1 MKETQSKKKQTEA
14 RLLKAARQEFL
25 QNGYARAN
33 LRAIC
38 KAAGV
43 TTGAFY
49 FSFPNKEALL
59 AAILDPV
66 IAEYQAMARDLA
78 LREEQAPDT
87 ADENEVA
94 IIQFYAAHREEAI
107 ILLEKSDGSRY
118 ANFRTTLEVQMQQA
132 FRSYYARYLGA
143 EPDPELIR
151 ILAAMRLQGY
161 LEILKGD
168 YSMEQRMELARAVG
182 VHADA
187 GTRQLI
193 EYLAAKNAHR

>member
-1 MKETQSKKKQTEA
+1 MRETQTKKKQTEA

-59 AAILDPV
+59 AAILDPL
-66 IAEYQAMARDLA
+66 IAEYQAMIRALA

-87 ADENEVA
+87 ADENEAA

-107 ILLEKSDGSRY
+107 ILLEKADGSRY
-118 ANFRTTLEVQMQQA
+118 ANFRDTLEAQMREA
-132 FRSYYARYLGA
+132 FRSYYVRFLGA

-168 YSMEQRMELARAVG
+168 YSMEKRMELARAVG

>member
-1 MKETQSKKKQTEA
+1 MEQTKKKQTEA

-25 QNGYARAN
+25 QHGYAKAN

-38 KAAGV
+38 QAAGV

-49 FSFPNKEALL
+49 FSFANKEALL
-59 AAILDPV
+59 SAILDPV
-66 IAEYQAMARDLA
+66 IAGYQELTRELA
-78 LREEQAPDT
+78 LREEEHPDT
-87 ADENEVA
+87 ADESEIA
-94 IIQFYAAHREEAI
+94 IIRFYAAHREEAI
-107 ILLEKSDGSRY
+107 ILLEKSAGSRY
-118 ANFRTTLEVQMQQA
+118 ENFREILEAQMREA
-132 FRSYYARYLGA
+132 FRHYYARYLGT

-161 LEILKGD
+161 LEILRGD

>member
-1 MKETQSKKKQTEA
+1 MEQTKKKQTEA
-14 RLLKAARQEFL
+14 RLLHAARQEFL
-25 QNGYARAN
+25 KKGYAKAN
-33 LRAIC
+33 LRTIC
-38 KAAGV
+38 QTAGV

-59 AAILDPV
+59 SAILDPV
-66 IAEYQAMARDLA
+66 IAGYQELTRALA
-78 LREEQAPDT
+78 LREEEHPDT
-87 ADENEVA
+87 ADENEIA
-94 IIQFYAAHREEAI
+94 IIRFYADHREEAI
-107 ILLEKSDGSRY
+107 ILLEKSAGSHY
-118 ANFRTTLEVQMQQA
+118 ENFRDILEAQMREA
-132 FRSYYARYLGA
+132 FRHYYARCLGA

-161 LEILKGD
+161 LEILRGD
-168 YSMEQRMELARAVG
+168 YSMETRMELARAVG

>member
-1 MKETQSKKKQTEA
+1 MKETHTKKKQTEA
-14 RLLKAARQEFL
+14 RLLHAAKQEFL
-25 QNGYARAN
+25 KNGYAKAN

-49 FSFPNKEALL
+49 FSFPSKEALL
-59 AAILDPV
+59 SAILDPL
-66 IAEYQAMARDLA
+66 IAEHQTMTRALA
-78 LREEQAPDT
+78 LREEEAPDT
-87 ADENEVA
+87 ADENEIA

-118 ANFRTTLEVQMQQA
+118 ANFRDTLEAQMREA
-132 FRSYYARYLGA
+132 FRSYYARYLG
-143 EPDPELIR
+143 EDPDPELIR

-168 YSMEQRMELARAVG
+168 YSMEKRMELARAVG

>member
-1 MKETQSKKKQTEA
+1 MKETQTKKKQTEA
-14 RLLKAARQEFL
+14 RLLHAAKQEFL
-25 QNGYARAN
+25 QNGYAKAN

-49 FSFPNKEALL
+49 FSFPSKEALL
-59 AAILDPV
+59 SAILDPL
-66 IAEYQAMARDLA
+66 IAEYQALTRALA

-87 ADENEVA
+87 ADENEIA
-94 IIQFYAAHREEAI
+94 IMQFYAAHREEAI
-107 ILLEKSDGSRY
+107 ILLERSDGSRY
-118 ANFRTTLEVQMQQA
+118 ANFRDTLEAQMREA
-132 FRSYYARYLGA
+132 FRSYYARYLGCD
-143 EPDPELIR
+143 PDPELIR

-168 YSMEQRMELARAVG
+168 YSMEKRMELARAVG

>member
-1 MKETQSKKKQTEA
+1 MKDTQTKKKQTEA

-25 QNGYARAN
+25 QKGYAKAN

-43 TTGAFY
+43 TTGALY

-59 AAILDPV
+59 AAILDPL
-66 IAEYQAMARDLA
+66 IAEYQAMTRALA

-87 ADENEVA
+87 ADENEIA
-94 IIQFYAAHREEAI
+94 IIQFYAAHREEA
-107 ILLEKSDGSRY
+107 KADGSRY
-118 ANFRTTLEVQMQQA
+118 ANFRDTLEAQMREA
-132 FRSYYARYLGA
+132 FRSYYARFLGA

-168 YSMEQRMELARAVG
+168 YSMEKRLELARAIG

-193 EYLAAKNAHR
+193 EYLAAENAHR

>member
-1 MKETQSKKKQTEA
+1 MKETQTKKKQTEA
-14 RLLKAARQEFL
+14 RLLHAAKQEFL
-25 QNGYARAN
+25 KSGYAKAN

-38 KAAGV
+38 RAAGV

-49 FSFPNKEALL
+49 FSFPSKEALL
-59 AAILDPV
+59 SAILDPL
-66 IAEYQAMARDLA
+66 IAEYQAMTRALA

-87 ADENEVA
+87 ADENEIA

-118 ANFRTTLEVQMQQA
+118 ANFRDTLEAQMREV
-132 FRSYYARYLGA
+132 FRSYYARYLG
-143 EPDPELIR
+143 EDPDPELIR

-168 YSMEQRMELARAVG
+168 YSMEKRMELARAVG